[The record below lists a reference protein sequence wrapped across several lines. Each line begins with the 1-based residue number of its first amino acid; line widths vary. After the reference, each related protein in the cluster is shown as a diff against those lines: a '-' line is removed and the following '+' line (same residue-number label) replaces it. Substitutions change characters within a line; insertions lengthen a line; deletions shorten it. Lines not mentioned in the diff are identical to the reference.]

1 VFADRIDRRCG
12 RAGHDAVHRPRPFSV
27 RDGVV
32 PGVDPFLEDDAFL
45 WLLHYQMVA
54 NAPLSTWSM
63 MLNHYNK
70 PAFRKKDAGAFKMAE
85 ASVLRAAL
93 LLVLAELDVKG

>member
-1 VFADRIDRRCG
+1 
-12 RAGHDAVHRPRPFSV
+12 
-27 RDGVV
+27 
-32 PGVDPFLEDDAFL
+32 
-45 WLLHYQMVA
+45 
-54 NAPLSTWSM
+54 M